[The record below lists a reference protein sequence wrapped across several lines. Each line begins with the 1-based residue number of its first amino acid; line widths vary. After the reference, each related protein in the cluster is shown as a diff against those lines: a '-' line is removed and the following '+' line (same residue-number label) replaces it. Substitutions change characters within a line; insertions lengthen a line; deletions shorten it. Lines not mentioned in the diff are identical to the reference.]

1 MQPMDE
7 TRYQK
12 VYQDGVATGSKPDK
26 ADPRFRFFHGR
37 SSSRMASRPGNQSA
51 LAAV

>member
-26 ADPRFRFFHGR
+26 AAPPFPLLPWTQLVPNGEQAR
-37 SSSRMASRPGNQSA
+37 QSIR
-51 LAAV
+51 L